1 MKTPSE
7 SQIYRLLAEL
17 NPWWEGGDPRF
28 HALPKRAYFAPF
40 QRLAT
45 DLNVHRAIVLLGSR
59 RVGKTVMLHQLIGT
73 LLESGT
79 RADHILYASIEQP
92 LLLNYSLA
100 ELVDLHLA
108 RLGKSNSTV
117 YILLDEIQYQR
128 EWDIQLKALVDLRPS
143 LRFIV
148 TGSAGAALSSGSR
161 ESGAGRFSNFYLP
174 ALLFHEYLQLSQN
187 TDYLE
192 PDTQDESAVSALN
205 ELFID
210 YLNFGAYP
218 EAATNQHVRLDI
230 HQYITTDV
238 IEKVLLRDLPSLYG
252 IDDTRELNS
261 LFGMLA
267 FNTAQEVSPE
277 GLSKHSGVSKM
288 TLLRYIDYLENAF
301 LVKRIYRV
309 DRNATQFKRQTHFKI
324 FLQNPSIYAALFG
337 PLRSGDTNLGH
348 LAETAVLS
356 HWMQLDK
363 TAKNTHYARWN
374 GGEVDLVSLRQGAPQ
389 TQAAVEIKYS
399 DLAVDDARIIAGAL
413 DFCANKKL
421 DKLFVTTQSTRVDK
435 TIKGIQVIF
444 RPTSVCCL
452 HWGKRIVEILNDK
465 EDWSFPF
472 QA

>member
-17 NPWWEGGDPRF
+17 NPWWEGSQPRF
-28 HALPKRAYFAPF
+28 HTLPKRAYFTPF
-40 QRLAT
+40 QQLAT
-45 DLNVHRAIVLLGSR
+45 DLDVHRAIVLLGSR
-59 RVGKTVMLHQLIGT
+59 RVGKTVMLHQLIGK

-79 RADHILYASIEQP
+79 HPDHILYASIEQP

-100 ELVDLHLA
+100 ELVDLHLE
-108 RLGKSNSTV
+108 RLGKTADTV

-128 EWDIQLKALVDLRPS
+128 EWDLQLKALVDLRPS

-148 TGSAGAALSSGSR
+148 TGSAGAALSTGSR

-174 ALLFHEYLQLSQN
+174 ALLFHEYLQLSDN
-187 TDYLE
+187 TTYLE
-192 PDTQDESAVSALN
+192 PDPKDEDAIIALN
-205 ELFID
+205 KLFID

-218 EAATNQHVRLDI
+218 EAATNHNVQRDI
-230 HQYITTDV
+230 HQYVTTDV

-261 LFGMLA
+261 LFSMLA

-309 DRNATQFKRQTHFKI
+309 DRNATQFKRQTHFKV

-337 PLRSGDTNLGH
+337 SLRSGDTNLGH

-363 TAKNTHYARWN
+363 TAKNTYYARWN
-374 GGEVDLVSLRQGAPQ
+374 AGEVDLVSLRQGTPQ

-399 DLAVDDARIIAGAL
+399 DLVIDDSRIIAGAL

-421 DKLFVTTQSTRVDK
+421 EKLFVTTQSRRADK
-435 TIKGIQVIF
+435 TINGIQVVF
-444 RPTSVCCL
+444 RPTSLCCL
-452 HWGKRIVEILNDK
+452 HWGKRIVQILNDK
-465 EDWSFPF
+465 EDWSFPL
-472 QA
+472 